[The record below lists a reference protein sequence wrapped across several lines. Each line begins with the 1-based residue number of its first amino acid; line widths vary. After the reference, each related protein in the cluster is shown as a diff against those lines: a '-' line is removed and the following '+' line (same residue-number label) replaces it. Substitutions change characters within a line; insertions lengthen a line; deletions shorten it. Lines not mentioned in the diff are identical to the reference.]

1 VGRDLGENLRR
12 GGGCCEHF
20 EAILYGAYY
29 IILLPKPHGNTSAH
43 LFFHV
48 SASRLHGRDT
58 HTHTQLLLLYK
69 NTNTYVRTHV
79 LHALRSGGADCQVG
93 PRFLRV
99 PQGSQTVGMIEQG
112 RLDSVLRFCN
122 TCILLLSPSGLDFPP
137 DALVMPHHPRRDA
150 PLAHHPG
157 VLMFMFLSSSC
168 SRTDVAGRE
177 RVDQPRNG
185 YRTRNAA
192 VLPAAGCID
201 QGRAGASEVGPPP
214 IKCSVWRWAKCI

>member
-1 VGRDLGENLRR
+1 MV
-12 GGGCCEHF
+12 HT
-20 EAILYGAYY
+20 ILYYCPSRT
-29 IILLPKPHGNTSAH
+29 ITHLHICFSMFLPAVCTVDTH
-43 LFFHV
+43 
-48 SASRLHGRDT
+48 T

-122 TCILLLSPSGLDFPP
+122 TCILLLSPSGLGFPP
-137 DALVMPHHPRRDA
+137 GALVMPHHPRRDA
-150 PLAHHPG
+150 PLAHHPS
-157 VLMFMFLSSSC
+157 VSSC
-168 SRTDVAGRE
+168 PCSFRVHARE
-177 RVDQPRNG
+177 PTWQAVRESTTLGMDTEPAMLQCSQLLAAS
-185 YRTRNAA
+185 TRGAQA
-192 VLPAAGCID
+192 
-201 QGRAGASEVGPPP
+201 QTASEVGPPP